1 MRSVSKHNLQ
11 RKLLALGVLA
21 IRDRDR
27 QINIWSTD
35 TVPYHLILEAQQRMF
50 EMYRLV
56 PRLLE
61 QTDAEHCRQCGH
73 QCDLLYVTG
82 EWKCSSCESVVGS
95 RKQAVWD
102 LLDRI

>member
-21 IRDRDR
+21 IRDGDQ

-35 TVPYHLILEAQQRMF
+35 TVPYHLILEAEHHML

-56 PRLLE
+56 PRLPE
-61 QTDAEHCRQCGH
+61 RTDVEHCDRCGH
-73 QCDLLYVTG
+73 PCDLLYITG

-95 RKQAVWD
+95 RKQAVLD
-102 LLDRI
+102 LLDQI